1 MRSTAPKRNLRK
13 AMTNI
18 TIMPKTASIFDSQM
32 KVLVNPVNTQGRSS
46 KGLALEFAKRYPET
60 QAEYEMWCRSGKLR
74 GGGSINVTHFKHPDK
89 MILYAFTKED
99 PRKPS
104 RLEWIEMLMKTCEWG
119 WLARG
124 AYNSFAIPALG
135 CGLGCLNW
143 DDVRPIIE
151 AAFVDIDCE
160 VELYPPR

>member
-1 MRSTAPKRNLRK
+1 MA
-13 AMTNI
+13 NI

-32 KVLVNPVNTQGRSS
+32 KVLVNPVNTQGRSG
-46 KGLALEFAKRYPET
+46 KGLALEFAKRYPRQEKRYIEWCKSYRPSGGAALGI
-60 QAEYEMWCRSGKLR
+60 AEWDDFF
-74 GGGSINVTHFKHPDK
+74 I
-89 MILYAFTKED
+89 IYACTKED
-99 PRKPS
+99 PRNHSK
-104 RLEWIEMLMKTCEWG
+104 LEWIKGVMESVKWG
-119 WLARG
+119 WLASG

-151 AAFVDIDCE
+151 AAFVNIDCE

>member
-1 MRSTAPKRNLRK
+1 MA
-13 AMTNI
+13 NI

-32 KVLVNPVNTQGRSS
+32 KVLVNPVNTQGRSG
-46 KGLALEFAKRYPET
+46 KGLALEFAKRYPA
-60 QAEYEMWCRSGKLR
+60 QQNRYEAWCKVHRPTAGHVLR
-74 GGGSINVTHFKHPDK
+74 IPEWGSCLI
-89 MILYAFTKED
+89 IYACTKED
-99 PRKPS
+99 PRNPS
-104 RLEWIEMLMKTCEWG
+104 KLEWIKKVMESVNWAWM
-119 WLARG
+119 ANS

-160 VELYPPR
+160 VELYPPK